1 VAAIMSLHEL
11 LKQADPHSLEAGHRV
26 FSRGQTADCVH
37 YLLQGRVGLGLYQG
51 EQSPHRLSKV
61 QAPGW
66 VDLSAAVLE
75 QPMSYDAVAETPLV
89 VKQVPV
95 QAFQTWLGQQT
106 VATRDLIRDLAL
118 GQRQMAELSVS
129 RLAMDAQARC
139 AEWLLDHAQPI
150 DRESMAVQFTQRKRQ
165 IAEQLGIAPETLSR
179 VLRDLRERGFIRG
192 RGRVLD
198 VVDPTGLRHLVGA

>member
-1 VAAIMSLHEL
+1 MAAIMSLTEL
-11 LKQADPHSLEAGHRV
+11 LKQADPQSIDTGHRV
-26 FSRGQTADCVH
+26 FSRGQTAKCVY
-37 YLLQGRVGLGLYQG
+37 YLLQGRVGLGLFQG
-51 EQSPHRLSKV
+51 EQAPHRLSKMV
-61 QAPGW
+61 APGW
-66 VDLSAAVLE
+66 LDLSAAVLD

-89 VKQVPV
+89 VKRVPLREF
-95 QAFQTWLGQQT
+95 QAWLAQQT
-106 VATRDLIRDLAL
+106 VSTRDLIHDLAL
-118 GQRQMAELSVS
+118 GQRQMTELSVS

-139 AEWLLDHAQPI
+139 AEWLLEHAQPI

>member
-1 VAAIMSLHEL
+1 MSLTEL
-11 LKQADPHSLEAGHRV
+11 LKQADPQSIDTGHRV
-26 FSRGQTADCVH
+26 FSRGQTAKCVY
-37 YLLQGRVGLGLYQG
+37 YLLQGRVGLGLFQG
-51 EQSPHRLSKV
+51 EQAPHRLSKMV
-61 QAPGW
+61 APGW
-66 VDLSAAVLE
+66 LDLSAAVLD

-89 VKQVPV
+89 VKRVPLREF
-95 QAFQTWLGQQT
+95 QAWLAQQT
-106 VATRDLIRDLAL
+106 VSTRDLIHDLAL
-118 GQRQMAELSVS
+118 GQRQMTELSVS

-139 AEWLLDHAQPI
+139 AEWLLEHAQPI

>member
-1 VAAIMSLHEL
+1 MSLAEL
-11 LKQADPHSLEAGHRV
+11 LMHANPQPLEAGHRV
-26 FSRGQTADCVH
+26 FSRGQAVSQVV

-51 EQSPHRLSKV
+51 EHTPHRLSKV

-66 VDLSAAVLE
+66 LDLSGAVLD

-89 VKQVPV
+89 VKRIDLVDF
-95 QAFQTWLGQQT
+95 QAWLGQQST
-106 VATRDLIRDLAL
+106 LTRDLIHDLAL

-139 AEWLLDHAQPI
+139 AEWLLDHAESVN
-150 DRESMAVQFTQRKRQ
+150 RESMAVQFTQRKRQ

>member
-1 VAAIMSLHEL
+1 MSLAEL
-11 LKQADPHSLEAGHRV
+11 LKQAAPQSLDEGHRV
-26 FSRGQTADCVH
+26 FARGQSVEFVF

-51 EQSPHRLSKV
+51 EQSPHRLSKMV
-61 QAPGW
+61 APGW
-66 VDLSAAVLE
+66 LDLSAAVLA

-89 VKQVPV
+89 VKRVALREF
-95 QAFQTWLGQQT
+95 QAWLGQQT
-106 VATRDLIRDLAL
+106 SFTRDLIRDLAL

-139 AEWLLDHAQPI
+139 AEWLLEHAQPI

>member
-1 VAAIMSLHEL
+1 MSLTEL
-11 LKQADPHSLEAGHRV
+11 LKQADPQPLDAGHRV
-26 FSRGQTADCVH
+26 FARGHTSAFVY

-51 EQSPHRLSKV
+51 EQSPHRLSNMV
-61 QAPGW
+61 APGW
-66 VDLSAAVLE
+66 LDLSSAVLD
-75 QPMSYDAVAETPLV
+75 QPMSYDAVAETPLM
-89 VKQVPV
+89 VKQVSLRE
-95 QAFQTWLGQQT
+95 FQHWLSQQS
-106 VATRDLIRDLAL
+106 ASTRDLIRDLAL

-139 AEWLLDHAQPI
+139 AEWLLEHAQPI

-198 VVDPTGLRHLVGA
+198 VLDPTGLRHLVGA

>member
-1 VAAIMSLHEL
+1 MSLTEL
-11 LKQADPHSLEAGHRV
+11 LKQADPQSLDAGHRV
-26 FSRGQTADCVH
+26 FARGQTADCVY

-51 EQSPHRLSKV
+51 EQSPHRLGKMV
-61 QAPGW
+61 APGW
-66 VDLSAAVLE
+66 LDLSAAVLD
-75 QPMSYDAVAETPLV
+75 QPMSYDAVAETPVV
-89 VKQVPV
+89 VKRVSLGPF
-95 QAFQTWLGQQT
+95 QAWLAQQT
-106 VATRDLIRDLAL
+106 ASTRDLIRDLAL

-139 AEWLLDHAQPI
+139 AEWLLEHAQPI

-198 VVDPTGLRHLVGA
+198 VVNPTGLRHLVGA

>member
-1 VAAIMSLHEL
+1 MSLTEL
-11 LKQADPHSLEAGHRV
+11 LKQADPQSFDTGHRV
-26 FSRGQTADCVH
+26 FSRGQTAECVY
-37 YLLQGRVGLGLYQG
+37 YLLQGRVGLGLFQG
-51 EQSPHRLSKV
+51 EQAPHRLSKMV
-61 QAPGW
+61 APGW
-66 VDLSAAVLE
+66 LDLSAAVLD

-89 VKQVPV
+89 VKRVPLREF
-95 QAFQTWLGQQT
+95 QAWLAQQT
-106 VATRDLIRDLAL
+106 ASTRDLIHDLAL
-118 GQRQMAELSVS
+118 GQRQMTELSVS

-139 AEWLLDHAQPI
+139 AEWLLEHAQPI

-198 VVDPTGLRHLVGA
+198 VLDPNGLRHLVGA

>member
-1 VAAIMSLHEL
+1 MSLTEL
-11 LKQADPHSLEAGHRV
+11 LKQADPQSLEAGYRI
-26 FSRGQTADCVH
+26 FSRGQTADGVH

-51 EQSPHRLSKV
+51 EQSPHRLSKML
-61 QAPGW
+61 APGW
-66 VDLSAAVLE
+66 VDLSGAVLD
-75 QPMSYDAVAETPLV
+75 QPMSYDAVAETPLL
-89 VKQVPV
+89 VKRVRLRDF
-95 QAFQTWLGQQT
+95 QAWLTQQSA
-106 VATRDLIRDLAL
+106 ATRDLIHDLAL

-139 AEWLLDHAQPI
+139 AEWLLEHAQPI

>member
-1 VAAIMSLHEL
+1 MSLTEL
-11 LKQADPHSLEAGHRV
+11 LKQADPQSLEAGCRI
-26 FSRGQTADCVH
+26 FSRGQTTDFVY
-37 YLLQGRVGLGLYQG
+37 YLLQGRVVLGLFQG
-51 EQSPHRLSKV
+51 EQSPHRLSKML
-61 QAPGW
+61 APGW
-66 VDLSAAVLE
+66 IDLSGAVLN
-75 QPMSYDAVAETPLV
+75 QPMSYDAVAETNLV
-89 VKQVPV
+89 IKCVHLREF
-95 QAFQTWLGQQT
+95 QAWLGQQST
-106 VATRDLIRDLAL
+106 ATRDLIHDLAL

-139 AEWLLDHAQPI
+139 AEWLLEHAQPI

>member
-1 VAAIMSLHEL
+1 MSLTEL
-11 LKQADPHSLEAGHRV
+11 LKQADPQSLEAGHRI
-26 FSRGQTADCVH
+26 FSRGQTADGVH

-51 EQSPHRLSKV
+51 EQSPHRLSKML
-61 QAPGW
+61 APGW
-66 VDLSAAVLE
+66 VDLSGAVLD
-75 QPMSYDAVAETPLV
+75 QPMSYDAVAETPLL
-89 VKQVPV
+89 VKRVRLRDF
-95 QAFQTWLGQQT
+95 QAWLTQQSA
-106 VATRDLIRDLAL
+106 ATRDLIHDLAL

-139 AEWLLDHAQPI
+139 AEWLLEHAQPI

>member
-1 VAAIMSLHEL
+1 MSLTEL
-11 LKQADPHSLEAGHRV
+11 LKQSDPQSFDAGHRV
-26 FSRGQTADCVH
+26 FSRGQTAECVY
-37 YLLQGRVGLGLYQG
+37 YLLQGRVGLGLFQG
-51 EQSPHRLSKV
+51 EQAPHRLSKMV
-61 QAPGW
+61 APGW
-66 VDLSAAVLE
+66 LDLSAAVLD

-89 VKQVPV
+89 VKRVPLREF
-95 QAFQTWLGQQT
+95 QAWLAQQT
-106 VATRDLIRDLAL
+106 ASTRDLIHDLAL
-118 GQRQMAELSVS
+118 GQRQMTELSVS

-139 AEWLLDHAQPI
+139 AEWLLEHAQPI

-198 VVDPTGLRHLVGA
+198 VLDPNGLRHLVGA

>member
-1 VAAIMSLHEL
+1 MSLTEL
-11 LKQADPHSLEAGHRV
+11 LKQADPQPLDAGHRV
-26 FSRGQTADCVH
+26 FARGHISTFVY
-37 YLLQGRVGLGLYQG
+37 YLLQGRVGFGLYQG
-51 EQSPHRLSKV
+51 EQSPHRLSKMV
-61 QAPGW
+61 APGW
-66 VDLSAAVLE
+66 LDLSAAVLD

-89 VKQVPV
+89 VKQVSLHE
-95 QAFQTWLGQQT
+95 FQNWLSQQS
-106 VATRDLIRDLAL
+106 ASTRDLIRDLAL

-139 AEWLLDHAQPI
+139 AEWLLEHAQPI

>member
-1 VAAIMSLHEL
+1 MSLAEL
-11 LKQADPHSLEAGHRV
+11 LRQADPQSLDAGHRV
-26 FSRGQTADCVH
+26 FARGQTAEFVY

-51 EQSPHRLSKV
+51 EQSPHRLSKMA
-61 QAPGW
+61 APGW
-66 VDLSAAVLE
+66 LDLSGAVLN
-75 QPMSYDAVAETPLV
+75 QPMSYDAVAETSLV
-89 VKQVPV
+89 VKRVSLRKF
-95 QAFQTWLGQQT
+95 QAWLAQQT
-106 VATRDLIRDLAL
+106 ATTRDLIHDLAL

-139 AEWLLDHAQPI
+139 AEWLLEHAQPR
-150 DRESMAVQFTQRKRQ
+150 DHEPMAVQFTQRKRQ

-198 VVDPTGLRHLVGA
+198 VVNPTGLRHLVGA

>member
-1 VAAIMSLHEL
+1 MSLAEL
-11 LKQADPHSLEAGHRV
+11 LKQAVPQSLDAGHRV
-26 FSRGQTADCVH
+26 FARGQSVEFVY
-37 YLLQGRVGLGLYQG
+37 YLVQGRVGLGLYQG
-51 EQSPHRLSKV
+51 EQTPHRLSKIV
-61 QAPGW
+61 APGW
-66 VDLSAAVLE
+66 LDLSGAVLD

-89 VKQVPV
+89 VKRVALREF
-95 QAFQTWLGQQT
+95 QAWLAQQISI
-106 VATRDLIRDLAL
+106 TRDLIRDLAL

-139 AEWLLDHAQPI
+139 AEWLLDHARPI

-198 VVDPTGLRHLVGA
+198 VVDPTGLRHLVSA

>member
-1 VAAIMSLHEL
+1 MSLHEL
-11 LKQADPHSLEAGHRV
+11 LKQADPLSLEAGHRV
-26 FSRGQTADCVH
+26 FSRGQTAECVY

-61 QAPGW
+61 MAPGW
-66 VDLSAAVLE
+66 VDLSAAVLD
-75 QPMSYDAVAETPLV
+75 QPMTYDAVAETPLV
-89 VKQVPV
+89 LKQVSV
-95 QAFQTWLGQQT
+95 QAFHTWLGQQT
-106 VATRDLIRDLAL
+106 PATRDLIRDLAL

>member
-1 VAAIMSLHEL
+1 MSLHEL
-11 LKQADPHSLEAGHRV
+11 LRLAEPQSLDAGHRV
-26 FSRGQTADCVH
+26 FSRGQTAQAIH

-61 QAPGW
+61 VAPGW
-66 VDLSAAVLE
+66 VDLAAAVLD
-75 QPMSYDAVAETPLV
+75 QPMTYDAVAETPLV
-89 VKQVPV
+89 VKQVPL
-95 QAFQTWLGQQT
+95 QAFQLWLGQQT
-106 VATRDLIRDLAL
+106 AATRDLIRDLAL

>member
-1 VAAIMSLHEL
+1 MSFAEL
-11 LKQADPHSLEAGHRV
+11 LHQADPQSLGVGHRL
-26 FSRGQTADCVH
+26 FSRGQPVSQVV
-37 YLLQGRVGLGLYQG
+37 YLLQGRVGLGLYQDDHA
-51 EQSPHRLSKV
+51 PHRLSRMM
-61 QAPGW
+61 APGW
-66 VDLSAAVLE
+66 LDLSAAVLN

-89 VKQVPV
+89 VKCIDL
-95 QAFQTWLGQQT
+95 AHFQHWLGQQ
-106 VATRDLIRDLAL
+106 ASLTRELIHDLAQ

-139 AEWLLDHAQPI
+139 AEWLLDHAES
-150 DRESMAVQFTQRKRQ
+150 DNRESLAVQFTQRKRQ

-198 VVDPTGLRHLVGA
+198 VVDPNGLRHLVGA

>member
-1 VAAIMSLHEL
+1 ML
-11 LKQADPHSLEAGHRV
+11 
-26 FSRGQTADCVH
+26 
-37 YLLQGRVGLGLYQG
+37 
-51 EQSPHRLSKV
+51 
-61 QAPGW
+61 APGW
-66 VDLSAAVLE
+66 IDLSGAVLD
-75 QPMSYDAVAETPLV
+75 QPMSYDAVAETPLL
-89 VKQVPV
+89 VKGVRLREF
-95 QAFQTWLGQQT
+95 QAWLAQQT
-106 VATRDLIRDLAL
+106 STTRDLIHDLAL

-139 AEWLLDHAQPI
+139 AEWLLEHAQPI

>member
-1 VAAIMSLHEL
+1 VAAIMSLTEL
-11 LKQADPHSLEAGHRV
+11 LKQADPQSIDTGHRV
-26 FSRGQTADCVH
+26 FSRGQTAKCVY
-37 YLLQGRVGLGLYQG
+37 YLLQGRVGLGLFQG
-51 EQSPHRLSKV
+51 EQAPHRLSKMV
-61 QAPGW
+61 APGW
-66 VDLSAAVLE
+66 LDLSAAVLD

-89 VKQVPV
+89 VKRVPLREF
-95 QAFQTWLGQQT
+95 QAWLAQQT
-106 VATRDLIRDLAL
+106 VSTRDLIHDLAL
-118 GQRQMAELSVS
+118 GQRQMTELSVS

-139 AEWLLDHAQPI
+139 AEWLLEHAQPI

>member
-1 VAAIMSLHEL
+1 MSLTEL
-11 LKQADPHSLEAGHRV
+11 LKQAAPQSYEAGHRV
-26 FSRGQTADCVH
+26 FSRGQAADSVF

-51 EQSPHRLSKV
+51 EQSPHRLSKMV
-61 QAPGW
+61 APGW
-66 VDLSAAVLE
+66 LDLSGAVLD

-89 VKQVPV
+89 VKRVGLGEF
-95 QAFQTWLGQQT
+95 QAWLGQQP
-106 VATRDLIRDLAL
+106 APTRDLIRDLAL

-139 AEWLLDHAQPI
+139 AEWLLEHAQPI

-198 VVDPTGLRHLVGA
+198 VVDPNGLRHLVGA